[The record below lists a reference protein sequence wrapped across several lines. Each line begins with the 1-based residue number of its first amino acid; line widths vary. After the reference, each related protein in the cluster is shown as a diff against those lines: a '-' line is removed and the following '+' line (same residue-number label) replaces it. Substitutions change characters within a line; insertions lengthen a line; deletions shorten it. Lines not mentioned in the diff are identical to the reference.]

1 MRTSIQQQF
10 RAYLTRE
17 SVVWFVL
24 ALGSCVVLIVFT
36 ASTMFG
42 YQPPTWIGF
51 VFSVI
56 AAISAVGMTYRG
68 MGTRPVPDAEL
79 AGIADSSL
87 WHTTRAEWKVEKEI
101 VLDPVYCRFLG
112 SSELGV

>member
-68 MGTRPVPDAEL
+68 MGTRPV
-79 AGIADSSL
+79 S
-87 WHTTRAEWKVEKEI
+87 TTRE
-101 VLDPVYCRFLG
+101 Y
-112 SSELGV
+112 